1 MNERIEAIAAKCRAE
16 NWEHADLDYTQFAKM
31 IVEECLSVMNDQFW
45 MDGHEVFE
53 AMEMIKTPFGM
64 GV

>member
-31 IVEECLSVMNDQFW
+31 IVEEASKNLDHVC
-45 MDGHEVFE
+45 
-53 AMEMIKTPFGM
+53 
-64 GV
+64 GVK